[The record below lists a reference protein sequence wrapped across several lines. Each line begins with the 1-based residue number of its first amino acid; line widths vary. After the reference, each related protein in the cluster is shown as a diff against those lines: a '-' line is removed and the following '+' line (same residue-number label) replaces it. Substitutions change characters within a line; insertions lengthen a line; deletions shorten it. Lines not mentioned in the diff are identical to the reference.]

1 MHRPPTRAPRIA
13 NADRSMYVTL
23 GGASNKK
30 GISNRLCSLNLRR
43 RHQHH
48 NHLLNRL
55 VFDAIAT
62 HLHFGIDIEVQGGD
76 FPVGRS

>member
-13 NADRSMYVTL
+13 NTHRSMYVTL

-43 RHQHH
+43 RHH
-48 NHLLNRL
+48 NHLLKRL
-55 VFDAIAT
+55 MFDAIAT
-62 HLHFGIDIEVQGGD
+62 HFHFGLDIEVQGGD
-76 FPVGRS
+76 FRVGRS